1 MNAHTAA
8 TAYIAGQNAAAP
20 IAVTTWCN
28 KALTRREQRSIPA
41 WEIINELEAMVEDGT
56 ARKVESVM
64 GATAY
69 VATEVL

>member
-8 TAYIAGQNAAAP
+8 AAYIAGQDTAAP

-28 KALTRREQRSIPA
+28 KALTRREQRSTPA
-41 WEIINELEAMVEDGT
+41 WEITHELDAMVEAGT

-69 VATEVL
+69 IATEAL